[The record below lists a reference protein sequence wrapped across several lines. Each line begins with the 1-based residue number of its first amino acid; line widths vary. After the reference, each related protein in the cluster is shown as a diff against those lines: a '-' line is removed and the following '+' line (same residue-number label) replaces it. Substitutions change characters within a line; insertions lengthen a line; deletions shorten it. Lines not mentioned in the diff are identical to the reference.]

1 MRRQLRT
8 SQARRRAPAL
18 CLCAAMV
25 IGLSACNAKNEY
37 VPPPPPK
44 VTVAQPVQQDVTNYL
59 ELTGNTSAFQSV
71 DLQAR
76 VQGFLESINYKDG
89 AIVKKGDLLF
99 GIQRDTYQ
107 AQLDQ
112 AKGSLA
118 SAQAEQINAQAD
130 YQRKLTLSRQDFSTQ
145 AQLEDTKKRLD
156 QAVASVTGAQASLDL
171 ATINLSYTQVT
182 APFDGVATNH
192 LVDIGAL
199 VGVSGPT
206 KLATVVQADPLYVY
220 FNVSEAQVLAIKASF
235 NKQGLTRA
243 DIDLHGI
250 AVEIGL
256 QSEEG
261 YPHKG
266 ELDYVAPQV
275 DSATG
280 TLQGRAIF
288 DNKGLVLLPGLFVRV
303 RAPIGHSNDA
313 LLVRDDAIG
322 TSQQGSYVLVV
333 AKDDVIE
340 EKLVKTGQRLGRLRV
355 IETGLEPGDWV
366 VTEGIQRAAPGS
378 KVSPEKAVMQ
388 ASAADSAPANGPA
401 AKTPAEPP
409 AKAKT
414 P

>member
-1 MRRQLRT
+1 
-8 SQARRRAPAL
+8 
-18 CLCAAMV
+18 MV